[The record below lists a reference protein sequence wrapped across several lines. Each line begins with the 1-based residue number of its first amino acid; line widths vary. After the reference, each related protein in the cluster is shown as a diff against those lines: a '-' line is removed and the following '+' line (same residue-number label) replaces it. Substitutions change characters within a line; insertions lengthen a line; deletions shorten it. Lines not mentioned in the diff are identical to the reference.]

1 MFNYNYLFND
11 KPPTIYSILNSVVN
25 YGKDDKTKIKNLA
38 LKGRQTFFDFDYPL
52 SSKVKKEDFEVMI
65 LNKFLMRRI
74 GYETVTA
81 FKIALSVKLN
91 EIMPNY
97 NKMFDMLDGWDLFND
112 GEEVTHTLK
121 ENNKGNT
128 SNEQTIENNEN
139 RTGKNIGNVTDVTST
154 DTRYSELPQNQI
166 SEVADGSYIT
176 DYTIQKNNNT
186 QNSTTNTEDDINS
199 VSNLNNEINTEND
212 KIIEENTKR
221 TPADKLK
228 IYNDFIEN
236 KNNIYT
242 MIFNDLACLFYGII

>member
-11 KPPTIYSILNSVVN
+11 KPPTIYSILNSIVN
-25 YGKDDKTKIKNLA
+25 YDKDNKTKIKNLA
-38 LKGRQTFFDFDYPL
+38 YKGRATIFDFNYPL

-91 EIMPNY
+91 EIMPTY

-112 GEEVTHTLK
+112 GENITHTLK

-139 RTGKNIGNVTDVTST
+139 RNGSAINNTTN

-166 SEVADGSYIT
+166 PSVADGTYVT
-176 DYTIQKNNNT
+176 DYTLQKNNDT
-186 QNSTTNTEDDINS
+186 QNTTDEVNS
-199 VSNLNNEINTEND
+199 ISELNNEINTSQD
-212 KIIEENTKR
+212 KILEETTKR

-228 IYNDFIEN
+228 IYNEFIEN
-236 KNNIYT
+236 RNHIYT
-242 MIFNDLACLFYGII
+242 MIFNDLSCLFYGII